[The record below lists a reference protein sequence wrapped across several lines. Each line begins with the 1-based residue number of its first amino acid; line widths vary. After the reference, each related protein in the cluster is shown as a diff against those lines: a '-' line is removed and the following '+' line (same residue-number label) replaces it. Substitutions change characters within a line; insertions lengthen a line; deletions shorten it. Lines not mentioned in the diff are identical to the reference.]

1 MASTNSKFIIIDGN
15 NLAFRAFYALPP
27 LTNFE
32 GIPCNAIFGFTKMLI
47 TIIKEQNPD
56 YVAVCFDA
64 KKKNFR
70 HELFADYK
78 GTRKPTPTELIT
90 QMPLIKDL
98 LKTMGIKVLEQ
109 EGAEADDLIGTLSR
123 CFNTDNLLVS
133 ADKDILQL
141 ITNNTFV
148 LFPKKGISEYVIYT
162 PNTLKETFK
171 VTPSQ
176 IIDLKALMGDSS
188 DNIPGV
194 AGVGEK
200 TATDLVS
207 KYGTI
212 DDIYYHL
219 DEIKGKLNEKL
230 TNNKEMAY
238 LSKKLATIVC
248 DIPLDFVLDD
258 FKYQFPFSDETKDL
272 FKKYQFNSLLKD
284 NSLFIKG
291 DIEDFDHNK
300 DNGITP
306 TKINHLEELNST
318 LAEINTKSEIS
329 IYLDIN
335 NLSLSFDNKEYNLE
349 FSQNLID
356 GNFNFDEIIPL
367 LKNIFENPNLS
378 KIVFDK
384 KELLHILKPYNIK
397 LLGKIDDILLL
408 RYVVNSSSKSNIT
421 LRDVCNENLLSEEN
435 YAHNLTLL
443 KNKYLD
449 FIKKMNLE
457 YVYNEIELPL
467 VDVLFS
473 MENEGFKIDVN
484 ELENLKEKYT
494 LTINELTDK
503 IHELAGEKFNI
514 NSPKQLADILFN
526 KLQLKSFNNKKQS
539 TSVNILNELIG
550 QHDIIPAIL
559 QYRQISKLYSTY
571 INAFLNL
578 IDRNTN
584 KIHTIFNQT
593 ITSTGRLSSSEP
605 NLQNI
610 PTRSSEGKNIRKVFI
625 PSHKDGC
632 LISADYNQIELRL
645 LASLS
650 GDEILINAY
659 NNNEDIHTRT
669 ASEMFNIP
677 KEEVTENLRRDAKA
691 INFGIIYGI
700 SEYGL
705 SQNIGISFK
714 KANEYIK
721 TYFARYPKVKEYMQ
735 SNVDFCKQNG
745 FVKTIFGRIRNIPEV
760 NSGNFALRSFGER
773 ASMNMPLQGSAGDI
787 IKLAMVKVYNSLNE
801 QNLKS
806 KLILQIHDELI
817 IDTYPGEEDKIENI
831 LKSCMESIVDL
842 PVKLVIS
849 INKGKNWY
857 DAK

>member
-291 DIEDFDHNK
+291 NIEDVENDKN
-300 DNGITP
+300 NGITP
-306 TKINHLEELNST
+306 NKINHLEELSSV
-318 LAEINTKSEIS
+318 LAEINTKSEFS
-329 IYLDIN
+329 IYLDVN
-335 NLSLSFDNKEYNLE
+335 NLSISFENKEYNLE

-367 LKNIFENPNLS
+367 LKNIFENPNLN
-378 KIVFDK
+378 KIIFDK
-384 KELLHILKPYNIK
+384 KELLHLLKPYNINI
-397 LLGKIDDILLL
+397 LGKVDDILLL
-408 RYVVNSSSKSNIT
+408 RYVVNSSSKSNVS
-421 LRDVCNENLLSEEN
+421 LRDVCNENLLPEEN

-449 FIKKMNLE
+449 FIKKMN
-457 YVYNEIELPL
+457 YY
-467 VDVLFS
+467 
-473 MENEGFKIDVN
+473 
-484 ELENLKEKYT
+484 
-494 LTINELTDK
+494 
-503 IHELAGEKFNI
+503 
-514 NSPKQLADILFN
+514 
-526 KLQLKSFNNKKQS
+526 
-539 TSVNILNELIG
+539 
-550 QHDIIPAIL
+550 
-559 QYRQISKLYSTY
+559 
-571 INAFLNL
+571 
-578 IDRNTN
+578 
-584 KIHTIFNQT
+584 
-593 ITSTGRLSSSEP
+593 SSSSHIWCFHP
-605 NLQNI
+605 DLNRNSI
-610 PTRSSEGKNIRKVFI
+610 ARSRF
-625 PSHKDGC
+625 
-632 LISADYNQIELRL
+632 
-645 LASLS
+645 
-650 GDEILINAY
+650 
-659 NNNEDIHTRT
+659 
-669 ASEMFNIP
+669 
-677 KEEVTENLRRDAKA
+677 
-691 INFGIIYGI
+691 
-700 SEYGL
+700 
-705 SQNIGISFK
+705 
-714 KANEYIK
+714 
-721 TYFARYPKVKEYMQ
+721 
-735 SNVDFCKQNG
+735 
-745 FVKTIFGRIRNIPEV
+745 
-760 NSGNFALRSFGER
+760 
-773 ASMNMPLQGSAGDI
+773 
-787 IKLAMVKVYNSLNE
+787 
-801 QNLKS
+801 
-806 KLILQIHDELI
+806 
-817 IDTYPGEEDKIENI
+817 
-831 LKSCMESIVDL
+831 
-842 PVKLVIS
+842 
-849 INKGKNWY
+849 
-857 DAK
+857 

>member
-1 MASTNSKFIIIDGN
+1 
-15 NLAFRAFYALPP
+15 
-27 LTNFE
+27 
-32 GIPCNAIFGFTKMLI
+32 
-47 TIIKEQNPD
+47 
-56 YVAVCFDA
+56 
-64 KKKNFR
+64 
-70 HELFADYK
+70 
-78 GTRKPTPTELIT
+78 
-90 QMPLIKDL
+90 
-98 LKTMGIKVLEQ
+98 
-109 EGAEADDLIGTLSR
+109 
-123 CFNTDNLLVS
+123 
-133 ADKDILQL
+133 
-141 ITNNTFV
+141 
-148 LFPKKGISEYVIYT
+148 
-162 PNTLKETFK
+162 
-171 VTPSQ
+171 
-176 IIDLKALMGDSS
+176 
-188 DNIPGV
+188 
-194 AGVGEK
+194 
-200 TATDLVS
+200 
-207 KYGTI
+207 
-212 DDIYYHL
+212 
-219 DEIKGKLNEKL
+219 
-230 TNNKEMAY
+230 
-238 LSKKLATIVC
+238 
-248 DIPLDFVLDD
+248 
-258 FKYQFPFSDETKDL
+258 
-272 FKKYQFNSLLKD
+272 
-284 NSLFIKG
+284 
-291 DIEDFDHNK
+291 
-300 DNGITP
+300 
-306 TKINHLEELNST
+306 
-318 LAEINTKSEIS
+318 
-329 IYLDIN
+329 
-335 NLSLSFDNKEYNLE
+335 
-349 FSQNLID
+349 
-356 GNFNFDEIIPL
+356 
-367 LKNIFENPNLS
+367 
-378 KIVFDK
+378 
-384 KELLHILKPYNIK
+384 
-397 LLGKIDDILLL
+397 
-408 RYVVNSSSKSNIT
+408 
-421 LRDVCNENLLSEEN
+421 
-435 YAHNLTLL
+435 
-443 KNKYLD
+443 
-449 FIKKMNLE
+449 MNLE

-578 IDRNTN
+578 IDKNTN

-677 KEEVTENLRRDAKA
+677 KEEVTDNLRRDAKA

-721 TYFARYPKVKEYMQ
+721 TYFARYPKVKDYMQ
-735 SNVDFCKQNG
+735 ANVDFCKQNG
-745 FVKTIFGRIRNIPEV
+745 FVKTIFGRIRNIPEI

-787 IKLAMVKVYNSLNE
+787 IKLAMIKVFNTLNE

-817 IDTYPGEEDKIENI
+817 IDTYPGEEDKVESI
-831 LKSCMESIVDL
+831 LTSCMESIVNL